1 MKPVNALND
10 SPFYK
15 RQTKK
20 KRALRKKIKALIYR
34 DKSAKWDRNRTAKFR
49 ELNKEYDRAACLVSL
64 NASYR
69 RHERRTIVKNTSLAN
84 KIACFYGEDL

>member
-34 DKSAKWDRNRTAKFR
+34 DKSLKWDRNRKGKFR
-49 ELNKEYDRAACLVSL
+49 DLNKEYDRAACLVSL

-69 RHERRTIVKNTSLAN
+69 RHERRILAKNQSLAN
-84 KIACFYGEDL
+84 KIASLYGEDL